1 MTNERSSL
9 ITIGG
14 EKYEMILTTRATKA
28 ISNRY
33 GGLDNLGDKLMKSEN
48 MEMALDEIIWLIT
61 LLCNQSIEIY
71 NLRNSDKKPL
81 LTEETVELL
90 TSPGELAEYKD
101 AITEAM
107 LKGTKRN
114 VESEHRAGVADT
126 SKKRSNSRVNDAELF
141 TRLFYYGTAQLHLS
155 SEEVWLMPFGFLLD
169 LWECHKQFMGIT
181 KPKREADIDEVVPM
195 GI

>member
-1 MTNERSSL
+1 MENERSSL

-14 EKYEMILTTRATKA
+14 EQYEMVLTTRATKA
-28 ISNRY
+28 ISTRY

-48 MEMALDEIIWLIT
+48 MEMALDEIVWLIT
-61 LLCNQSIEIY
+61 LLCNQGIQI
-71 NLRNSDKKPL
+71 LKCGDKKPL

-114 VESEHRAGVADT
+114 IVSEHRAGVADN
-126 SKKRSNSRVNDAELF
+126 SKNSAV
-141 TRLFYYGTAQLHLS
+141 G
-155 SEEVWLMPFGFLLD
+155 
-169 LWECHKQFMGIT
+169 
-181 KPKREADIDEVVPM
+181 
-195 GI
+195 